1 MVHPFGRILAS
12 HTNNRAGT
20 PSWKGSTRMAA
31 IVRTRVLNQLS
42 WASEEEGSRNERR
55 TALCELDGLLTQLE
69 EINMRGT
76 EVPGRIRVAL
86 QRHGI
91 GLRSQEGPAELIEAI
106 FVEQERY
113 MLRPEQAK
121 PPVTGHARDLDEL
134 RRRIAS

>member
-1 MVHPFGRILAS
+1 
-12 HTNNRAGT
+12 
-20 PSWKGSTRMAA
+20 MAT
-31 IVRTRVLNQLS
+31 IIRTRALNQLS
-42 WASEEEGSRNERR
+42 WATEEDEDRNERR
-55 TALCELDGLLTQLE
+55 SALCELDGLLTQLE
-69 EINMRGT
+69 EINMRGQ

-91 GLRSQEGPAELIEAI
+91 ANRPQDTPADMIEAI

-121 PPVTGHARDLDEL
+121 PVISGHARDLEEL

>member
-1 MVHPFGRILAS
+1 
-12 HTNNRAGT
+12 
-20 PSWKGSTRMAA
+20 MAA

-42 WASEEEGSRNERR
+42 WAEEEEDVRNDRR

-86 QRHGI
+86 GRHGI
-91 GLRSQEGPAELIEAI
+91 QPRPQDGPAEMIEAI
-106 FVEQERY
+106 FIEQERY

-121 PPVTGHARDLDEL
+121 PITGHARDLDEL

>member
-1 MVHPFGRILAS
+1 
-12 HTNNRAGT
+12 
-20 PSWKGSTRMAA
+20 MAT
-31 IVRTRVLNQLS
+31 IVRSRVLNQLS
-42 WASEEEGSRNERR
+42 WAAEEGELRNERR

-76 EVPGRIRVAL
+76 EVPGRIRIAL

-91 GLRSQEGPAELIEAI
+91 GARTSDGPAELIEAI
-106 FVEQERY
+106 FIEQERY

-121 PPVTGHARDLDEL
+121 PAVSGAARDLDEL

>member
-1 MVHPFGRILAS
+1 
-12 HTNNRAGT
+12 
-20 PSWKGSTRMAA
+20 MAA

-42 WASEEEGSRNERR
+42 WASEDEGLRTERR
-55 TALCELDGLLTQLE
+55 LALCELDGLLTQLE

-76 EVPGRIRVAL
+76 EVPGRIRAAL

-91 GLRSQEGPAELIEAI
+91 APRPSDGPAELIEAI

-121 PPVTGHARDLDEL
+121 TAVSGHARDLDEL

>member
-1 MVHPFGRILAS
+1 
-12 HTNNRAGT
+12 
-20 PSWKGSTRMAA
+20 MAA

-42 WASEEEGSRNERR
+42 WASEQENARNDRR

-76 EVPGRIRVAL
+76 EVPGRIRIAL

-91 GLRSQEGPAELIEAI
+91 VRPQAGPAELIEAI

-113 MLRPEQAK
+113 MLRPEPSK
-121 PPVTGHARDLDEL
+121 PALTGHARDLDEL

>member
-1 MVHPFGRILAS
+1 
-12 HTNNRAGT
+12 
-20 PSWKGSTRMAA
+20 MAA

-42 WASEEEGSRNERR
+42 WAAEEEVIRTERR
-55 TALCELDGLLTQLE
+55 SALCELDGLLTQLE

-91 GLRSQEGPAELIEAI
+91 QLRPQDGPAELIEAI

-121 PPVTGHARDLDEL
+121 PAVTGHARDLDEL

>member
-1 MVHPFGRILAS
+1 
-12 HTNNRAGT
+12 
-20 PSWKGSTRMAA
+20 MAT

-42 WASEEEGSRNERR
+42 WAAEDEGLRNQRR
-55 TALCELDGLLTQLE
+55 SALCELDGLLTQLE

-76 EVPGRIRVAL
+76 VVPGRIRAAL

-91 GLRSQEGPAELIEAI
+91 VSRTHDTPADLIEAI

-113 MLRPEQAK
+113 MLRPEPAR
-121 PPVTGHARDLDEL
+121 PSVPGHARDLDEL

>member
-1 MVHPFGRILAS
+1 
-12 HTNNRAGT
+12 
-20 PSWKGSTRMAA
+20 MAA

-42 WASEEEGSRNERR
+42 WASEEEGIRNDRR
-55 TALCELDGLLTQLE
+55 ASLCELDGLLTQLE

-76 EVPGRIRVAL
+76 EVPGRIRIAL

-91 GLRSQEGPAELIEAI
+91 AMRPSDGPSELIEAI

-121 PPVTGHARDLDEL
+121 PALTGHARDLDEL

>member
-1 MVHPFGRILAS
+1 
-12 HTNNRAGT
+12 
-20 PSWKGSTRMAA
+20 MAA

-42 WASEEEGSRNERR
+42 WATEDEDIRNGRR
-55 TALCELDGLLTQLE
+55 SALCELDGLLTQLE

-76 EVPGRIRVAL
+76 EVPVRIRVAL

-91 GLRSQEGPAELIEAI
+91 APSPKDGPAELIEAI
-106 FVEQERY
+106 FIEQERY

-121 PPVTGHARDLDEL
+121 PAVTGHARDLDEL

>member
-1 MVHPFGRILAS
+1 
-12 HTNNRAGT
+12 
-20 PSWKGSTRMAA
+20 MAA
-31 IVRTRVLNQLS
+31 IARTRVLNQLS
-42 WASEEEGSRNERR
+42 WAIEEEGIRNDRR
-55 TALCELDGLLTQLE
+55 AALCELDGLLTQLE

-76 EVPGRIRVAL
+76 EVPGRIRIAL

-91 GLRSQEGPAELIEAI
+91 GTRAGDGPSDLIEAI

-121 PPVTGHARDLDEL
+121 PALTGHARDLDEL